1 MNEKQ
6 IKGERRYAKKYAVE
20 HAAEI
25 AMNQMLY
32 LYNLPLRYRLIAAL
46 SIILRWGAV
55 KVTPASE
62 FKKIEK
68 EGASE

>member
-6 IKGERRYAKKYAVE
+6 IKGDRRYAKKYAKE

-32 LYNLPLRYRLIAAL
+32 LYNLPLTYRIVAAL
-46 SIILRWGAV
+46 SIIFRWGAV
-55 KVTPASE
+55 KVKP
-62 FKKIEK
+62 
-68 EGASE
+68 GANGE